1 MKLSSFALSYA
12 EPCEWCVTDTIPDAL
27 LTDCSKC
34 SETQKTQAGKV
45 MAFVQLYH
53 PDMWEA
59 VLNKYD
65 PNGIFRKKYGV
76 DEDDDDEE
84 EEEENR

>member
-1 MKLSSFALSYA
+1 LWRVA
-12 EPCEWCVTDTIPDAL
+12 ETIPDAL

-45 MAFVQLYH
+45 MAFVQLYY

-59 VLNKYD
+59 VLKKFD
-65 PNGIFRKKYGV
+65 PDGIFRKKYAV
-76 DEDDDDEE
+76 EDDDYEE
-84 EEEENR
+84 EGENR

>member
-1 MKLSSFALSYA
+1 MCSYA
-12 EPCEWCVTDTIPDAL
+12 RAAEFCVWRVAETIPDAL

-45 MAFVQLYH
+45 MAFVQLYY

-59 VLNKYD
+59 VLNKFD
-65 PNGIFRKKYGV
+65 PDGIFRKKYGV
-76 DEDDDDEE
+76 DEDADYE